1 MTEQQEREVGIRFDT
16 ESVAMTEADLDK
28 VAGKKEKV
36 FSLLKKV
43 GEHAED
49 FKLCWALLMDYKAG
63 RYKTVPW
70 KLIAGIIF
78 AFIYLLSP
86 LDVIP
91 DVIPVLGFTDDV
103 SVFGLVLAGFAKEI
117 QDYKNWRI
125 AANGEVAQLDGSNTL
140 PQ

>member
-1 MTEQQEREVGIRFDT
+1 MTNEQKIAVTRKFDSGSNAVT
-16 ESVAMTEADLDK
+16 HSDLDK
-28 VAGKKEKV
+28 VVGKKEKIFV
-36 FSLLKKV
+36 LINKI
-43 GEHAED
+43 GAQAED

-70 KLIAGIIF
+70 KLIAGIVF

-103 SVFGLVLAGFAKEI
+103 SVFGLVLAGFAREM
-117 QDYKNWRI
+117 QDYKEWR
-125 AANGEVAQLDGSNTL
+125 GLLPHEGMGTDNTEAV
-140 PQ
+140 

>member
-1 MTEQQEREVGIRFDT
+1 MTNEQKDAVTRKFDAGVD
-16 ESVAMTEADLDK
+16 SVTGADLDK

-36 FSLLKKV
+36 FALLKKV
-43 GEHAED
+43 GRHAGD
-49 FKLCWALLMDYKAG
+49 FKLCWALMMDYKTG
-63 RYKTVPW
+63 RYKKVPW

-117 QDYKNWRI
+117 QDYKDWR
-125 AANGEVAQLDGSNTL
+125 GLEVAPDTTEVNMDIK
-140 PQ
+140 